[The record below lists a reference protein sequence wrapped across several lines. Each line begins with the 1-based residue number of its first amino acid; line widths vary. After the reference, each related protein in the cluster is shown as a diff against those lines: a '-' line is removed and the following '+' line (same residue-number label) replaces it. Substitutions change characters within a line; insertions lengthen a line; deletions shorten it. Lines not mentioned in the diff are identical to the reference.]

1 MGMPREGPGMAGAVR
16 GKWTSLGSFG
26 QTSDHFSF
34 VVVRPANLAAYK
46 VLVMAVV
53 EVDFKQRS
61 II

>member
-1 MGMPREGPGMAGAVR
+1 MAGAGR
-16 GKWTSLGSFG
+16 GKWTSLGPIG
-26 QTSDHFSF
+26 QTSDHFLF